1 MPKLGFGEPAP
12 SFVAP
17 TPNNPK
23 FHFDTIAGRP
33 ILLVFLGHP
42 LSRASAQLVQEIK
55 ANRASF
61 DDRFASMFY
70 IVSDPLD
77 IDLLEIKVDNPGVR
91 YFMDYDRTIAKA
103 YGYAAEVPEGTPDN
117 AIPVECGVTA
127 MDQTLRG
134 LQSTGVTAGKHTVA
148 PILDG
153 LRRLETFFRNF
164 KSLNHAPVMVLER
177 IFEPSFCRRLIQYY
191 NSNEPKDSG
200 FMREKDGYTVGILD
214 HSFKRRQDVWI
225 DDENLMRAGMQ
236 RIYRRLVP
244 QIQKAYQFE
253 VTRIER
259 HIVACYDAGR
269 GGFFKAHRDNTTK
282 GTAHRRFAVTINLNT
297 EEFEGGELRLPEFGD
312 RSYRAPTGGAVV
324 FSCSLL
330 HEALPVTKGTRYAYL
345 PFLYNDDDAK
355 LRQENKKYLDAKS
368 GGLVDVDAALAKK
381 QDGDETAAEP
391 KPQAAE

>member
-1 MPKLGFGEPAP
+1 MPKIGFGDPAP
-12 SFVAP
+12 NFIAP
-17 TPNNPK
+17 TPQNPK

-42 LSRASAQLVQEIK
+42 LTRASAQIVQEIR
-55 ANRASF
+55 ANRAAF
-61 DDRFASMFY
+61 DDRFASVFY

-77 IDLLEIKVDNPGVR
+77 VDLLEIKTESPGIR
-91 YFMDYDRTIAKA
+91 YFMDYDRQIAKM
-103 YGYAAEVPEGTPDN
+103 YGFAQPAPEDTDPRELAVD
-117 AIPVECGVTA
+117 CGVTA
-127 MDQTLRG
+127 LDQALRG
-134 LQSTGVTAGKHTVA
+134 LQTTTVLAGNNKPVVT

-153 LRRLETFFRNF
+153 LRRLETFFRGF

-177 IFEPSFCRRLIQYY
+177 VFEPSFCRRLIDYY
-191 NSNEPKDSG
+191 NANEPKDSG
-200 FMREKDGYTVGILD
+200 FMREKDGYTVGIID

-225 DDENLMRAGMQ
+225 EDDDLMRAGMQ

-244 QIQKAYQFE
+244 EIRKAYQFE

-269 GGFFKAHRDNTTK
+269 GGFFRAHRDNTTK
-282 GTAHRRFAVTINLNT
+282 GTAHRRFAVTINLNA

-312 RSYRAPTGGAVV
+312 KSYRAPTGGAVV

-345 PFLYNDDDAK
+345 PFLYNDEDAK
-355 LRQENKKYLDAKS
+355 VRNENKKYLDAKS
-368 GGLVDVDAALAKK
+368 GGLVDVDAEMAKK
-381 QDGDETAAEP
+381 KEAEG
-391 KPQAAE
+391 KPAPAQAAE